1 MSNGRVHGVDAR
13 KGDQYIVRMPMSAEI
28 DAFQRSFTSRA
39 GMAMI
44 MMGVKPHTQM

>member
-1 MSNGRVHGVDAR
+1 MSNGRVYVVDAR
-13 KGDQYIVRMPMSAEI
+13 KGDQYIVRMPMGAES

-44 MMGVKPHTQM
+44 MKGVIPHTQM